1 MDGQTAAKPPVDQF
15 VQSLQQKYDR
25 VRNFSADFVQS
36 YSGGVLRTQTSER
49 GKVFI
54 KKPGKMRWEYVAPEE
69 KLFVSD
75 GKQLYSYIPADRQVI
90 VGDVPDEDEA
100 STPALFLAG
109 RGSLGRDFTA
119 AYEALADVPAGM
131 AAVRLTPRRPEAE
144 FEWLTLVVDAR
155 TLELR
160 RLISGDHQGGTS
172 AFQFSNLKENLGL
185 ADTLF
190 AFRPP
195 RGTDVISSDGPRR

>member
-1 MDGQTAAKPPVDQF
+1 M
-15 VQSLQQKYDR
+15 
-25 VRNFSADFVQS
+25 
-36 YSGGVLRTQTSER
+36 
-49 GKVFI
+49 
-54 KKPGKMRWEYVAPEE
+54 
-69 KLFVSD
+69 SD
-75 GKQLYSYIPADRQVI
+75 GEKLYSYIPADRQVI
-90 VGDVPDEDEA
+90 VGDVPDTDEA

-109 RGSLGRDFTA
+109 KGSLGRDFSA
-119 AYEALADVPAGM
+119 AYEALADLPAGT
-131 AAVRLTPRRPEAE
+131 AAVRLTPRREQAE
-144 FEWLTLVVDAR
+144 FEWLTLVVDLR

-195 RGTDVISSDGPRR
+195 RGTDVITGDGTPR